1 MIISSY
7 YILLTTGPVY
17 IFLLLRHHIKKET
30 EQLLSS
36 RYFTLHY
43 DSNTLSEVERVMW
56 LGGLYRRGKFSRCNS

>member
-30 EQLLSS
+30 EQLTSFVAL
-36 RYFTLHY
+36 FHTTLRLQHA
-43 DSNTLSEVERVMW
+43 LR
-56 LGGLYRRGKFSRCNS
+56 GGTSHVARGPV